1 MHDIKKSTKKEI
13 KRGGV
18 VVSKKPE
25 TKRQMQ
31 FLDTPIEYLKG
42 VGPMRAELLK
52 KELQIF
58 TFSDLLHY
66 FPFRYTDRSIIHEI
80 TDLNADMPY
89 IQLKGKIIRFE
100 EKGHKKAKRLIAH
113 FQDDTGV
120 TELIW
125 FKDIRWIKKAIKVN
139 TEYLVFGKPSAYLN
153 KINIIHPEVDVL
165 EKEIAFSP
173 LQAVYHS
180 TEKISTRGLNS
191 KGICKLVKAL
201 LPQIKN
207 KIEETLSE
215 DLLSRLK
222 LPTREEALLNIHA
235 PTDIKK
241 MERAQK
247 RLKFEELFFLQF
259 HLLKMK
265 LTRQKKYKGFIF
277 EKVDNHF
284 DNYFKNHLQ
293 FELTNAQKK
302 VLKEIR
308 VDVKIGAQMNRLL
321 QGDVGSG
328 KTLVALLSML
338 MAVDNNFQACMMAP
352 TEILARQHFQNISK
366 ELKELNLKIAILT
379 GSSKTKERKQ
389 LHEELENGEID
400 ILIGTHALLEDKV
413 VFKNLGFVVIDE
425 QHRFGVAQR
434 AKLWKKN
441 TTPPHILVMTATPIP
456 RTLSMTLYG
465 DLDVSIIDE
474 LPPGRKEIKTLWR
487 SDSSRL
493 RVNQFMGEQIALGRQ
508 IYIVYPLIQESEKLD
523 YKDLMDGYKA
533 ISAEFPMPEYQVS
546 VVHGQMK
553 AEDKAYEMKR
563 FVDGTTNI
571 MVATTVIEV
580 GVDVPNATVMLI
592 ESAERFGLSQ
602 LHQLRGR
609 VGRGA
614 EQSYCILLSGHKISK
629 EGRLRLETLA
639 STNDGFKI
647 AEVDLKLRGPGDMM
661 GTKQSGVLNFKIA
674 DIIKDGKILEFARK
688 EAIVLLKDDEN
699 LEKAENINIVRAY
712 CPYAK
717 ERIGWSRIS

>member
-1 MHDIKKSTKKEI
+1 MH
-13 KRGGV
+13 
-18 VVSKKPE
+18 
-25 TKRQMQ
+25 

-42 VGPMRAELLK
+42 VGPLRAELLK
-52 KELQIF
+52 KELSIF

-66 FPFRYTDRSIIHEI
+66 YPFRYTDRSVIHKVSE
-80 TDLNADMPY
+80 LSADMPY

-100 EKGHKKAKRLIAH
+100 EKGQKRAKRLIAY
-113 FQDDTGV
+113 FEDGTGI

-125 FKDIRWIKKAIKVN
+125 FKGIRWIKKGIKRD
-139 TEYLVFGKPSAYLN
+139 TEYLVFGKPSAYQN
-153 KINIIHPEVDVL
+153 KINIVHPEMDIF
-165 EKEIAFSP
+165 EKQQSISSS

-180 TEKISTRGLNS
+180 TEYLSSKGLNS
-191 KGICKLVKAL
+191 RGIRKLIKIL

-215 DLLSRLK
+215 NLLNKLK
-222 LPTREEALLNIHA
+222 LPKREDALINIHSS
-235 PTDIKK
+235 TDTNKL
-241 MERAQK
+241 ERAQK

-265 LTRQKKYKGFIF
+265 LTRIKKHKGFIF
-277 EKVDNHF
+277 EKVDNYF
-284 DNYFKNHLQ
+284 NNYFKNHLQ

-308 VDVKIGAQMNRLL
+308 VDVKRGAQMNRLL

-338 MAVDNNFQACMMAP
+338 MAVDNNFQSCMMVP
-352 TEILARQHFQNISK
+352 TEILAHQHFKNISH
-366 ELKELNLKIAILT
+366 ELKELDLKVAILT
-379 GSSKTKERKQ
+379 GSTKTKERKG
-389 LHEELENGEID
+389 LHQQLENGEID

-413 VFKNLGFVVIDE
+413 IFKNLGFVVIDE

-493 RVNQFMGEQIALGRQ
+493 KVNKFMHEQIALGRQ

-523 YKDLMDGYKA
+523 YKDLMDGFKA
-533 ISAEFPMPEYQVS
+533 ISVEFPMPKFQVS

-553 AEDKAYEMKR
+553 SEDKQYEMKR
-563 FVDGTTNI
+563 FSEGVTNI

-580 GVDVPNATVMLI
+580 GVDVPNASVMVI

-609 VGRGA
+609 VGRGGK
-614 EQSYCILLSGHKISK
+614 QSYCVLLSGHKISN
-629 EGRLRLETLA
+629 EGRSRLETMA
-639 STNDGFKI
+639 TTNDGFKI

-661 GTKQSGVLNFKIA
+661 GTMQSGMLNFKIA
-674 DIIKDGKILEFARK
+674 DLVKDGRILEFARN
-688 EAIVLLKDDEN
+688 EAINLLKEDES
-699 LEKAENINIVRAY
+699 LEKAENINIARTY
-712 CPYAK
+712 RPYAK
-717 ERIGWSRIS
+717 QRMGWSRIS